1 MLVLPKPLDD
11 PLMVII
17 VFRLLLPSPCPALM
31 LALPFYVGEMNSESS
46 VPSDLLLM
54 NGLYSAPTSNP
65 SES

>member
-46 VPSDLLLM
+46 VPSDLSLM